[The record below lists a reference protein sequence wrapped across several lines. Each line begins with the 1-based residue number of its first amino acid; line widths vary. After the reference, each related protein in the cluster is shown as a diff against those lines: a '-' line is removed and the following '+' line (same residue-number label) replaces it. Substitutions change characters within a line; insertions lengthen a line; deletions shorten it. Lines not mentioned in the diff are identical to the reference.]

1 MKSYPRLDDPM
12 LNLVFSIYHN
22 PGVYALLI
30 GSGVSRTARIPTG
43 WEVTLDLIRKTA
55 KLHDVEPEDPE
66 KWYIESFGK
75 EPDYSELLEFLAKT
89 QHERKALL
97 NAYFE
102 PSQEEID
109 SGIKVPTKAH
119 IAIASLVNQGYI
131 RVILTTNFDRLLEQ
145 ALEKEGVIPDVIY
158 NEDTLKGI
166 VPLIHSKCMIIKLH
180 GDYKDTR
187 IKNTSQELAHYS
199 KKMNE
204 LLDRILDEFGLIVCG
219 WSGQWDTALRGAILR
234 CQNRRY
240 TTYWTIKGELTD
252 EAIGLIQH
260 RKAVKIEIDDA
271 DKFFTELFEKVTS
284 LACLEQP
291 HPISTEIAVESV
303 KKFMSEDRYKIQLHD
318 FVTAEIENTFVILSS
333 DKFNAQIGNISKDIF
348 QIRLHQY
355 EMAVKKLINIFLA
368 IGYYDINQQY
378 SELFKHAIE
387 RIGTEIWTSG
397 HHFLLN
403 LQFYPA
409 LLLLYA
415 TGIIAVYKE
424 RFRIL
429 AEIISGEYYQLEQKR
444 KLLERLTV
452 TGVFYQCPNQYIPR
466 EEATEKLTPETN
478 YIFDLLYEEIKKYIP
493 DNKKY
498 DEFYNIFEFLLGM
511 IYMDLINEQW
521 SPNGRFIWKWREQ
534 GLLEPISISIIE
546 DYIARNTKKGDNSP
560 IFKAG
565 LFSGSHQ
572 RLNEIFKKYVDFVK
586 LIRVY

>member
-109 SGIKVPTKAH
+109 SEIKVPTKAH

-234 CQNRRY
+234 CPSRRF
-240 TTYWTIKGELTD
+240 TTYWAYRNSLTTEAEDIIK
-252 EAIGLIQH
+252 H
-260 RKAVKIEIDDA
+260 RRATKIHIEDA
-271 DKFFTELFEKVTS
+271 DRFFTELKEKIAA
-284 LACLEQP
+284 LQKIEEP
-291 HPISTEIAVESV
+291 HPFSIEIAVERM
-303 KKFMSEDRYKIQLHD
+303 KKYLSENKYGIELQDQINNEVEKLYS
-318 FVTAEIENTFVILSS
+318 EISS
-333 DKFNAQIGNISKDIF
+333 DKFDTTIDATKENF
-348 QIRLHQY
+348 QRRLKQY
-355 EMAVKKLINIFLA
+355 ESVSSILIASMCALS
-368 IGYYDINQQY
+368 YYDEKEKYAYLLTSTLERLSKQPYQSY
-378 SELFKHAIE
+378 KQKFHGLEL
-387 RIGTEIWTSG
+387 
-397 HHFLLN
+397 
-403 LQFYPA
+403 YPA
-409 LLLLYA
+409 LLLIYS
-415 TGIIAVYKE
+415 TGISALARKHYKY
-424 RFRIL
+424 L
-429 AEIISGEYYQLEQKR
+429 AAG
-444 KLLERLTV
+444 LLEGRYKDYNGKYYPLLRKFHIRNIFNRDTYKWV
-452 TGVFYQCPNQYIPR
+452 PLPNVER
-466 EEATEKLTPETN
+466 RDTPEHEHISN
-478 YIFDLLYEEIKKYIP
+478 VLR
-493 DNKKY
+493 
-498 DEFYNIFEFLLGM
+498 EFLLKYLPDDDKYQEIFDIFEYLLGL
-511 IYMDLINEQW
+511 IYSTVPAIFKPPFGCFLLRYTEVGESVNLDAIDDFFKRGL
-521 SPNGRFIWKWREQ
+521 SD
-534 GLLEPISISIIE
+534 GLLEAGFFDGSIE
-546 DYIARNTKKGDNSP
+546 KLQKARTDYDGYLKTIP
-560 IFKAG
+560 
-565 LFSGSHQ
+565 LWQ
-572 RLNEIFKKYVDFVK
+572 
-586 LIRVY
+586 